1 MRYIELLNML
11 RYKVNAELLTV
22 RDKNKIQ
29 SEDMKKDL
37 LWKTIWDM
45 CFMCEEQ

>member
-29 SEDMKKDL
+29 SEDMRKNL
-37 LWKTIWDM
+37 RWKTI
-45 CFMCEEQ
+45 